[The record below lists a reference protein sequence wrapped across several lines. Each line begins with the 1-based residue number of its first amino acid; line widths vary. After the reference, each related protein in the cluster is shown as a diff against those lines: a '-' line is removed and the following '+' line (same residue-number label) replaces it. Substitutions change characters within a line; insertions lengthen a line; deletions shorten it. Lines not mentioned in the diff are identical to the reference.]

1 MAFAPF
7 RSACFFSTD
16 NGATVQRRASAAD
29 EQQFPLPQ
37 TVTNLYRFDG
47 TQPNNVGLLTQWAT
61 NAALFT
67 MAGAQVLVDGQPAEF
82 DPPGLLHEA
91 LENAAALFSKLQ
103 NTSDALTRE
112 EQAQLG
118 AIAFRAAGLLS

>member
-1 MAFAPF
+1 MPMQPF

-16 NGATVQRRASAAD
+16 NGATVQRRQSAQE
-29 EQQFPLPQ
+29 EQTAPLPAS
-37 TVTNLYRFDG
+37 VTNLFRFDG
-47 TQPNNVGLLTQWAT
+47 TQPNNIGLMAQWAA
-61 NAALFT
+61 NATLFT

-91 LENAAALFSKLQ
+91 LENASALFSKLQ